1 MITSRLMSLTLET
14 RSSSLALPS
23 GLITDLSKSKNASV
37 AWVTLVAT
45 AGAGVEAEAVA
56 GVWPAAAAGDEEE
69 EAADVG
75 AAFCAAAAVAAAA
88 GEGEEEAADVGAAF
102 CAAAAVAAA
111 AVVAGV
117 AAAAAAAAVV
127 AIALSQPAEAVAG
140 VQLALRQQCSLL
152 PFFQASWPEASL
164 QLSADW
170 APAAAASVAE
180 ANNIATLFS
189 FFMVLLFGD
198 KSRSLCCE

>member
-88 GEGEEEAADVGAAF
+88 
-102 CAAAAVAAA
+102 
-111 AVVAGV
+111 VVAV
-117 AAAAAAAAVV
+117 
-127 AIALSQPAEAVAG
+127 ALSQPAEAVAG

-189 FFMVLLFGD
+189 FFMVLLLGD